1 MMVSH
6 TQYGILKCSNIN
18 GDNNNNCYNSS
29 IQMQRDSPKALNNGE
44 NLNICPY
51 QVIGVVQKGACDKY
65 F

>member
-18 GDNNNNCYNSS
+18 GDNNNCYNSS
-29 IQMQRDSPKALNNGE
+29 IQRQLGIPNYPKALNNGE

-51 QVIGVVQKGACDKY
+51 QVIGVVSKRGV
-65 F
+65 